1 MERLLRS
8 IFQKRIR
15 KKKGKRHN
23 ENEICH
29 QENENIRQECGTEA
43 EIQQIHAYRTP
54 CNDCGHRLAG
64 MLLPSLNKA
73 RAAARRIS
81 CTANL
86 SQITKAQI
94 GYMDDNN
101 GYVLINDDRRED
113 SMFSAAS
120 RYWPTALMMGGYLG
134 VKPQQLDACL
144 KLMICPEQTARY
156 ERHPTNPDT
165 YRPSIAYGIFT
176 LIDPQYNSS
185 FPQYIG
191 KFGSSFITYGTESGT
206 TYQYIRISAM
216 KSPSEYMFLL
226 DNENVSETYI
236 PLRAPSRILYPRSS
250 IKTISPSLHHV
261 GTGSASF
268 ADGHCATPGLGAFR
282 TIHGGII
289 QHVVVNGTQMV
300 F

>member
-1 MERLLRS
+1 MKKTGKNFTLIELLVT
-8 IFQKRIR
+8 IAI
-15 KKKGKRHN
+15 
-23 ENEICH
+23 IA
-29 QENENIRQECGTEA
+29 I
-43 EIQQIHAYRTP
+43 
-54 CNDCGHRLAG
+54 LAG

-206 TYQYIRISAM
+206 TYQYPES
-216 KSPSEYMFLL
+216 
-226 DNENVSETYI
+226 
-236 PLRAPSRILYPRSS
+236 
-250 IKTISPSLHHV
+250 
-261 GTGSASF
+261 
-268 ADGHCATPGLGAFR
+268 
-282 TIHGGII
+282 
-289 QHVVVNGTQMV
+289 VN
-300 F
+300 FC

>member
-1 MERLLRS
+1 MKTKS
-8 IFQKRIR
+8 VIR
-15 KKKGKRHN
+15 KVKTSGRSAGRKRKSSRFTLI
-23 ENEICH
+23 ELLVTIA
-29 QENENIRQECGTEA
+29 IIA
-43 EIQQIHAYRTP
+43 I
-54 CNDCGHRLAG
+54 LAG

-94 GYMDDNN
+94 GYMDDND

-113 SMFSAAS
+113 SMTSVTS
-120 RYWPTALMMGGYLG
+120 RYWPTVLMMGGYLG

>member
-1 MERLLRS
+1 MKYEIS
-8 IFQKRIR
+8 FSCFTGQKKINKKEKR
-15 KKKGKRHN
+15 KKGVIMKNKPTTEILKYKFKRFTLI
-23 ENEICH
+23 ELLVTIAV
-29 QENENIRQECGTEA
+29 IA
-43 EIQQIHAYRTP
+43 I
-54 CNDCGHRLAG
+54 LAG

-94 GYMDDNN
+94 GDMDDND

-113 SMFSAAS
+113 SMTSVTS
-120 RYWPTALMMGGYLG
+120 RYWPTVLMTGGYLG

-216 KSPSEYMFLL
+216 KSPSEYMLLL
-226 DNENVSETYI
+226 DNENVSGTNI
-236 PLRAPSRILYPRSS
+236 PLRAPNWTLYPRSS
-250 IKTISPSLHHV
+250 IKTVSPSLHHV

>member
-1 MERLLRS
+1 MKTKS
-8 IFQKRIR
+8 VIR
-15 KKKGKRHN
+15 KMKTSGRSAGRKRKSSRFTLI
-23 ENEICH
+23 ELLVTIAV
-29 QENENIRQECGTEA
+29 IA
-43 EIQQIHAYRTP
+43 I
-54 CNDCGHRLAG
+54 LAG

-134 VKPQQLDACL
+134 VKLQQLDACL

-191 KFGSSFITYGTESGT
+191 KFGSSFITNGTESGT

-226 DNENVSETYI
+226 DNENVSETHI

>member
-1 MERLLRS
+1 MKTKS
-8 IFQKRIR
+8 VIR
-15 KKKGKRHN
+15 KMKTSGRSAGRKRKSSRFTLI
-23 ENEICH
+23 ELLVTIAV
-29 QENENIRQECGTEA
+29 IA
-43 EIQQIHAYRTP
+43 I
-54 CNDCGHRLAG
+54 LAG

-176 LIDPQYNSS
+176 LIDPQY
-185 FPQYIG
+185 IG

-226 DNENVSETYI
+226 DNENVSETHI

>member
-1 MERLLRS
+1 MKNKPTTGILKYKFKRFTLIELLVT
-8 IFQKRIR
+8 IAVIA
-15 KKKGKRHN
+15 
-23 ENEICH
+23 I
-29 QENENIRQECGTEA
+29 
-43 EIQQIHAYRTP
+43 
-54 CNDCGHRLAG
+54 LAG

-101 GYVLINDDRRED
+101 GYVLIRDERRED
-113 SMFSAAS
+113 SMFSATS

-156 ERHPTNPDT
+156 ERHPTYPDI

-226 DNENVSETYI
+226 DNENVSDTHI
-236 PLRAPSRILYPRSS
+236 PLRAPNWTLYPRSS
-250 IKTISPSLHHV
+250 IKTVSPSLHHV

>member
-1 MERLLRS
+1 MKNKPTTGILKYKFKRFTLIELLVT
-8 IFQKRIR
+8 IAI
-15 KKKGKRHN
+15 
-23 ENEICH
+23 IA
-29 QENENIRQECGTEA
+29 I
-43 EIQQIHAYRTP
+43 
-54 CNDCGHRLAG
+54 LAG
-64 MLLPSLNKA
+64 ILLPSLNKA

-101 GYVLINDDRRED
+101 GYVLIRDERRED
-113 SMFSAAS
+113 SMFSATS

-176 LIDPQYNSS
+176 LIDPQYTSS

-216 KSPSEYMFLL
+216 KSPSEYMLLL
-226 DNENVSETYI
+226 DNENVSGTNI
-236 PLRAPSRILYPRSS
+236 PLRAPNWTLYPRSS
-250 IKTISPSLHHV
+250 IKTVSPSLHHV